1 MPIDSNCRVCTDQIF
16 GPCAAHAWPPP
27 LPPTVTARL
36 QHAFGVLHAWNA
48 AVTQA
53 RRMEAVARQPGRYE
67 YDLRYTDLGALHRH
81 QLAAAQATL
90 AQLEQAAWDHGITP
104 EQLYAP
110 LGGKPVLLPE
120 AAAVQ
125 AWR

>member
-1 MPIDSNCRVCTDQIF
+1 MPPSI
-16 GPCAAHAWPPP
+16 
-27 LPPTVTARL
+27 PPTVTARL
-36 QHAFGVLHAWNA
+36 LHALGVLHAWNA
-48 AVTQA
+48 ALSQA

-67 YDLRYTDLGALHRH
+67 YDLRYTDVGALLRQ

-90 AQLEQAAWDHGITP
+90 AQLETVAWDHGITP

-110 LGGKPVLLPE
+110 LGGRPALLPE